1 MLTVAGSVALEAHYI
16 MKRFAVFMSSAATP
30 EEFDVAFAR
39 LSAEGIKGVVLLVD
53 ASNIEHAEKIA
64 KLAQQARLPTAYQRR
79 ENVEVGGLVAVPPS
93 LLAIADEVIERV
105 RLLHLLRS
113 PIGTVL
119 TKPDLALCP
128 QLARADISRK
138 GGLLVLTLCDI
149 SGPDCRA
156 KCLNAVPGRTE
167 RMGMLS

>member
-1 MLTVAGSVALEAHYI
+1 

-93 LLAIADEVIERV
+93 LLAIADEVIE
-105 RLLHLLRS
+105 
-113 PIGTVL
+113 
-119 TKPDLALCP
+119 
-128 QLARADISRK
+128 
-138 GGLLVLTLCDI
+138 
-149 SGPDCRA
+149 
-156 KCLNAVPGRTE
+156 
-167 RMGMLS
+167 